1 MITTMEVP
9 SLTNNVPQLVA
20 PRPLKARRHQK
31 SIISLENFS
40 AANTAAI
47 SPAAAST
54 ATTSSSSNSSG
65 RFGTA
70 VDTEMGGYPC
80 SNNAFNGASG
90 SSAASSFHG
99 GGAGSGNYSDII
111 PFPSFTS
118 SPSDPGASDQVV
130 SSRYYRSTS
139 SAGQGFYSRPKSLSR
154 KSSLLES
161 WEFQNIRLS
170 GNNIVGDT
178 NVSVLMNNN
187 EFHNNQSGHNHNN
200 NGIES
205 SGTSSDDMQSL
216 DNASYNTF
224 DEEMQTMPLYS
235 PGQDAVNE
243 LFLIMKHTSL
253 SGGDDKPMTPVPTY
267 YSDQTAFHYQSSYPT
282 SASASLSLSMST
294 GGDSL
299 HSGNSYDFIPP
310 SPVARN
316 TRNPIIFSTEFQEN
330 QQ

>member
-1 MITTMEVP
+1 MEFP

-40 AANTAAI
+40 VATTTAV
-47 SPAAAST
+47 SPAGAST
-54 ATTSSSSNSSG
+54 ATTSNSG
-65 RFGTA
+65 FGNNFTA
-70 VDTEMGGYPC
+70 MDTEMGDYTG
-80 SNNAFNGASG
+80 NNNGAG
-90 SSAASSFHG
+90 GASAASSSFHG
-99 GGAGSGNYSDII
+99 GSAGSGNYSDVI

-118 SPSDPGASDQVV
+118 SPSDAGASDQVV

-139 SAGQGFYSRPKSLSR
+139 STGQGFYSRPKSLSR

-187 EFHNNQSGHNHNN
+187 EFHNNQTGHNSNN

-205 SGTSSDDMQSL
+205 SDSSSGGMQSF
-216 DNASYNTF
+216 DGASYYNTF
-224 DEEMQTMPLYS
+224 DDEMQKMPLYS
-235 PGQDAVNE
+235 PGHDAVNE

-267 YSDQTAFHYQSSYPT
+267 YSDQAAFHYQSSYPT
-282 SASASLSLSMST
+282 SASTSLSLSTSMST
-294 GGDSL
+294 GGSGDSL